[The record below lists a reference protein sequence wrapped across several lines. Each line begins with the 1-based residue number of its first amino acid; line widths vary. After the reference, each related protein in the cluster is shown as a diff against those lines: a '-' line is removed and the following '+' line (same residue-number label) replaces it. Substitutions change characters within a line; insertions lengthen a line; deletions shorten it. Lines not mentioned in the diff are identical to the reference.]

1 MAKGGEFEREV
12 CKDLSRWWTDDPER
26 DDVFWRSSNSGG
38 RATMRKKRGK
48 KTYGHVGD
56 VAAVD
61 PIGKPFLDF
70 MTVEIKRGY
79 SKHTLSSLLDTPRH
93 AAQQQWEGFIQQA
106 EQARIDSGSRFWMI
120 VAKRDQRIRFVVFP
134 FEVFRTL
141 GLRRADFR
149 PLENISAKIRFFIK
163 DSDGDYRVSS
173 RSLRVSAVQWDS
185 WIQNVS
191 PDLIRGLSDG

>member
-1 MAKGGEFEREV
+1 
-12 CKDLSRWWTDDPER
+12 
-26 DDVFWRSSNSGG
+26 
-38 RATMRKKRGK
+38 MRKKRGK

-149 PLENISAKIRFFIK
+149 PLENISAKIRFFTK
-163 DSDGDYRVSS
+163 DSDGDSRISS
-173 RSLRVSAVQWDS
+173 RLLRVAAMQWGS
-185 WIQNVS
+185 WVENVS
-191 PDLIRGLSDG
+191 PDLIRGLSDD